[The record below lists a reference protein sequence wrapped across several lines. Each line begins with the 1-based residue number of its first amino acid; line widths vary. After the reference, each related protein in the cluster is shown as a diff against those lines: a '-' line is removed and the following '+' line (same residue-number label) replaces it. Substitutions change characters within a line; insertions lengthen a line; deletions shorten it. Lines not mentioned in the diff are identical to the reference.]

1 MAEER
6 LLLDYGVDTAKIM
19 VRRGAHDFNYRIAVV
34 RGYASVLQGR
44 PVLDQDSRELVGL
57 IEQAGS
63 ELAALTEQMAKFE
76 DTEDSEFSW
85 FNLNSVIL
93 AFVNE
98 DRDQSV
104 QGIEVESKLN
114 DMPELWGDPQ
124 IIGDMCQKLWLNA
137 LDSVADG
144 GRITFETSLKC
155 YDDQKQSRKTN
166 LVNLGSIGNAIS
178 SNGADGQSS
187 SLTNGNGKTAY
198 ALLRVTD
205 AGEGMDEKARLNMLR
220 PFFTTK
226 AGRGRGKG
234 ATMVYEKVKSYAGHF
249 PKFAGHAQVASV
261 EVYLPLPEGSQVQP
275 I

>member
-1 MAEER
+1 M
-6 LLLDYGVDTAKIM
+6 DTAKIM

-104 QGIEVESKLN
+104 QGIEV
-114 DMPELWGDPQ
+114 
-124 IIGDMCQKLWLNA
+124 
-137 LDSVADG
+137 
-144 GRITFETSLKC
+144 
-155 YDDQKQSRKTN
+155 
-166 LVNLGSIGNAIS
+166 
-178 SNGADGQSS
+178 
-187 SLTNGNGKTAY
+187 
-198 ALLRVTD
+198 
-205 AGEGMDEKARLNMLR
+205 
-220 PFFTTK
+220 
-226 AGRGRGKG
+226 
-234 ATMVYEKVKSYAGHF
+234 
-249 PKFAGHAQVASV
+249 
-261 EVYLPLPEGSQVQP
+261 
-275 I
+275 

>member
-1 MAEER
+1 
-6 LLLDYGVDTAKIM
+6 M

-114 DMPELWGDPQ
+114 DVPELWGDPQ

-137 LDSVADG
+137 LDFVVDG
-144 GRITFETSLKC
+144 GRITFETSLKY
-155 YDDQKQSRKTN
+155 YDVQKQNRKTN
-166 LVNLGSIGNAIS
+166 LVNLGSNDNAIS

-198 ALLRVTD
+198 ALLRVTS
-205 AGEGMDEKARLNMLR
+205 EL
-220 PFFTTK
+220 
-226 AGRGRGKG
+226 GKG
-234 ATMVYEKVKSYAGHF
+234 T
-249 PKFAGHAQVASV
+249 SV

>member
-1 MAEER
+1 
-6 LLLDYGVDTAKIM
+6 M

-93 AFVNE
+93 AFLNE
-98 DRDQSV
+98 DQDQSV

-114 DMPELWGDPQ
+114 DVPELWGDPQ

-137 LDSVADG
+137 LDFVVDG
-144 GRITFETSLKC
+144 GRITFETSLKY
-155 YDDQKQSRKTN
+155 YDVQKQNRKTN
-166 LVNLGSIGNAIS
+166 LVNLGSNDNAIS

-198 ALLRVTD
+198 ALLRVTS
-205 AGEGMDEKARLNMLR
+205 EL
-220 PFFTTK
+220 
-226 AGRGRGKG
+226 GKG
-234 ATMVYEKVKSYAGHF
+234 T
-249 PKFAGHAQVASV
+249 SV
-261 EVYLPLPEGSQVQP
+261 EVYLPLPEGNQVQP

>member
-1 MAEER
+1 MIDRETPSSSAALMAEER

-19 VRRGAHDFNYRIAVV
+19 VRRGAHDFNNRIAVV

-76 DTEDSEFSW
+76 DTGDSEFSW

-114 DMPELWGDPQ
+114 EVPELWGEPQ
-124 IIGDMCQKLWLNA
+124 IIGDMCQKLWLNV
-137 LDSVADG
+137 LDSVVDG
-144 GRITFETSLKC
+144 GRITFETSLKY
-155 YDDQKQSRKTN
+155 YDDQKQNRKTN
-166 LVNLGSIGNAIS
+166 LVNLGSTGNAIS
-178 SNGADGQSS
+178 SNEADGH
-187 SLTNGNGKTAY
+187 LTNGNGKTAY
-198 ALLRVTD
+198 ALLRVID
-205 AGEGMDEKARLNMLR
+205 AGEGMDEKTLLNMLR

-234 ATMVYEKVKSYAGHF
+234 ATVVYRR
-249 PKFAGHAQVASV
+249 
-261 EVYLPLPEGSQVQP
+261 
-275 I
+275 